1 MSTPDVP
8 REAGYLSLSRRGFL
22 RVTVAG
28 AVPVLLSACAAPQA
42 PAAATSASKPAAPT
56 AAAAPATVA
65 VAQPTSVLAPTPAA
79 APKPAAAAAS
89 GPYPTYIPFTG
100 GPKPDYHD
108 DKPIFADGFE
118 NYPASPF
125 KANPSAPGAGGVV
138 NVLIAA
144 YFPVPTPY
152 EQNPTWQAVNKQL
165 NADVRMNIIP
175 TADYRTK
182 FATTLASDDLPDIM
196 HIYFGYSVAPNLPQ
210 FFKSKCA
217 DLTPYLSGDAAKDYP
232 YLAAIPSAA
241 WKNSTSAIDGQLF
254 LVPIHR
260 PMYSVSERYPYGG
273 NLFRNTDMYD
283 TEIGQ
288 DYVPKDA
295 DDLMRILKTLNRP
308 QENRWAIGKPGTAGT
323 IFGLGTYA
331 EMFGAPNQWK
341 LDSGKLIKDRETEE
355 YKAAVAYLRDVM
367 TANLYPPDAA
377 TNTNSRADF
386 VAKKIAMSVESQGNS
401 WVDFWQRGQQLTP
414 PTRFA
419 MLPPFAAVA
428 GQKPIYYLSP
438 GFNSMNVLKKAPPD
452 RIKELLRIMNWLASP
467 FGSQEDLLL
476 TYGLE
481 GQDYKNDD
489 KGNPVPSTEGISRAG
504 YVPWRYVVQ
513 HPWVY
518 YQADLPGFAK
528 ASYGAEHAT
537 LPLGIDDPTNGF
549 YAPTFY
555 GKGVVADNTFF
566 DGVREIVLG
575 RSPMSDY
582 DGLVK
587 EWSAAAG
594 DQIKAEYLQAMSAAT

>member
-1 MSTPDVP
+1 MP
-8 REAGYLSLSRRGFL
+8 L
-22 RVTVAG
+22 
-28 AVPVLLSACAAPQA
+28 LLSACAAPQPAAAPTSVPGSTSVPAPTLA
-42 PAAATSASKPAAPT
+42 PAAVPPPVAT
-56 AAAAPATVA
+56 A
-65 VAQPTSVLAPTPAA
+65 VPQPTA
-79 APKPAAAAAS
+79 APKPAAAAA
-89 GPYPTYIPFTG
+89 GPYPNYMPFTG

-108 DKPIFADGFE
+108 SNPIYSDGFD
-118 NYPASPF
+118 NYPANPF
-125 KANPSAPGAGGVV
+125 KANDSAPGSGGVL

-152 EQNPTWQAVNKQL
+152 EQNSTWQAVNKQL

-182 FATTLASDDLPDIM
+182 FATTIASEDLPDIM
-196 HIYFGYSVAPNLPQ
+196 HLYFGYSVAPNLAQ
-210 FFKSKCA
+210 FFKAKCA

-232 YLAAIPSAA
+232 YLAAIPTAA

-273 NLFRNTDMYD
+273 NIFRNVDMYD
-283 TEIGQ
+283 AEIGES
-288 DYVPKDA
+288 YVPKDA
-295 DDLMRILKTLNRP
+295 DDFKRVLLALNRP
-308 QENRWAIGKPGTAGT
+308 QENRWAIGKTGTAGT
-323 IFGLGTYA
+323 VFGLGTFA

-341 LDSGKLIKDRETEE
+341 LEAGKLIRDRETEQ
-355 YKAAVAYLRDVM
+355 YKAAVGYLRDLFAAGVF
-367 TANLYPPDAA
+367 PPDAP
-377 TNTNSRADF
+377 TTTNSRADF
-386 VAKKIAMSVESQGNS
+386 VAKKFALSIESQGNS
-401 WVDFWQRGQQLTP
+401 WVDFWQRGLQQSP

-419 MLPPFAAVA
+419 MLPPLSATA
-428 GQKPIYYLSP
+428 GQKPTYYLSP
-438 GFNSMNVLKKAPPD
+438 GFNSMNVLRKAPPE
-452 RIKELLRIMNWLASP
+452 RIKETLRIMNWLASP

-476 TYGLE
+476 TYGVE

-489 KGNPVPSTEGISRAG
+489 KGNPVPSVEGVNRAG
-504 YVPWRYVVQ
+504 YVPWRYITQ

-528 ASYGAEHAT
+528 ASSEAEHAT
-537 LPLGIDDPTNGF
+537 LSLGIEDPTNGF

-555 GKGVVADNTFF
+555 GKGVVAENTFY

-575 RSPMSDY
+575 RTPMDGY

-587 EWSAAAG
+587 DWSAAAG
-594 DQIKAEYLQAMSAAT
+594 DQIKQEFQQAMAAA